1 MAANSSQLAPKNYL
15 KKYQMG
21 NAKQDY
27 LWEELTDQAHK
38 HLTLDRNLN
47 MKMIMDTWTLQ
58 KGYLTI
64 QPASSCDLLTQ
75 LLSFPI

>member
-1 MAANSSQLAPKNYL
+1 
-15 KKYQMG
+15 MG

-38 HLTLDRNLN
+38 HLTLDRNMN

-58 KGYLTI
+58 KG
-64 QPASSCDLLTQ
+64 
-75 LLSFPI
+75 